1 MQANVM
7 LEYDLDGAKEL
18 LLKNR
23 DSAESTLVI
32 LNEDVDFLNEQ
43 IVTLEVNIARIHN
56 WNVKQWRMRAQ

>member
-1 MQANVM
+1 M

-56 WNVKQWRMRAQ
+56 WNVKQRRMRAQ